1 MTASPRW
8 LHGERAPPGGRDP
21 PGSTGH
27 LGAGAQLHLGS
38 THISASP
45 PASSQLCRTPAL
57 FTEALDPTVPTPIS
71 CQPWAHHHG
80 ATHAS
85 GALSSHSGRVSAAP
99 ALPGGLSPACSD
111 VSEWHVSTCLC
122 WGEPVPRAQAVP
134 TAVCPMTSSRQPEG
148 ATHTHTY
155 IDINFGARTMSACR
169 RLLLKFSLIRFL
181 IYKPGFT
188 PKNVLKHF

>member
-1 MTASPRW
+1 MVRG
-8 LHGERAPPGGRDP
+8 LHLGEGIP

-80 ATHAS
+80 AT
-85 GALSSHSGRVSAAP
+85 LMPQV
-99 ALPGGLSPACSD
+99 
-111 VSEWHVSTCLC
+111 LC
-122 WGEPVPRAQAVP
+122 PPTQA
-134 TAVCPMTSSRQPEG
+134 G
-148 ATHTHTY
+148 
-155 IDINFGARTMSACR
+155 
-169 RLLLKFSLIRFL
+169 
-181 IYKPGFT
+181 
-188 PKNVLKHF
+188 